1 MSGYTMTQN
10 ELLYNLTAPVTKNTF
25 TAQAPISAVASSSI
39 PRALVPAGYW
49 NVVQKSL
56 RATWR
61 LSIANTAAA
70 TFVLAAG
77 LDAAAGTIAGSGGA
91 TLFTLSALTP
101 TAATTCV
108 LDGEMDITCQAV
120 GNLGTTLQ
128 ANGKVT
134 VSSVASSGAWN
145 STAQVAYFDNNL
157 TGLNNE
163 ISLFLELFGTWSASA
178 AGNTTTLKQFRV
190 YGEN

>member
-1 MSGYTMTQN
+1 MSGFTGTPFEEYYV
-10 ELLYNLTAPVTKNTF
+10 LPAPVTKNTY
-25 TAQAPISAVASSSI
+25 TTQAVISAAGTTSTPRCLIPANFFASI
-39 PRALVPAGYW
+39 G
-49 NVVQKSL
+49 KSL
-56 RATWR
+56 HARARFT
-61 LSIANTAAA
+61 IANTAAA

-77 LDAAAGTIAGSGGA
+77 LDSTAGTIAGTGGT
-91 TLFTLSALTP
+91 TLFTSAALTP

-108 LDGEMDITCQAV
+108 ADLDFDITAQAV

-128 ANGKVT
+128 LNGKCL

-145 STAQVAYFDNNL
+145 STAQAAFFSNNL

-163 ISLFLELFGTWSASA
+163 ISLFLELFGTWSASNA
-178 AGNTTTLKQFRV
+178 ANTTTLQQFKV